1 MRNFSRAF
9 ILTIILTIFSMNIFA
24 GDLLVKEGQ
33 SLRPFIDAETTK
45 LIEAKK
51 YTFLNFWAT
60 WCLPCV
66 QELPDLVKFSSE
78 QNKNSINV
86 LLVNADEKRSQVEK
100 FLKKKE
106 ISLTN
111 VFDKERKMIDAFGI
125 STLPYTFIVD
135 KELKLVRILRGNQN
149 LEKLNAEVL
158 KLK

>member
-1 MRNFSRAF
+1 MINFIYGF
-9 ILTIILTIFSMNIFA
+9 ILTIFSMNVLA

-33 SLRPFIDAETTK
+33 SLKTIIDTDMTKVIET
-45 LIEAKK
+45 KK
-51 YTFLNFWAT
+51 YTFINFWAT

-78 QNKNSINV
+78 QNKNSMTV
-86 LLVNADEKRSQVEK
+86 LLVNADEKKSLVEK

-106 ISLTN
+106 IPLTN
-111 VFDKERKMIDAFGI
+111 IIDKDKKMIDAFGI
-125 STLPYTFIVD
+125 STLPYTFIVN

-149 LEKLNAEVL
+149 LEKLNEEAL